1 MKVLLSTLLCSA
13 TLILLAA
20 VPVLAQPVISFDEE
34 TYDFGD
40 VNQGDVLE
48 HLFVFRNTGNEP
60 LLIEKVTSS

>member
-1 MKVLLSTLLCSA
+1 M
-13 TLILLAA
+13 LAA

>member
-1 MKVLLSTLLCSA
+1 MKLLLSILLCSA

-34 TYDFGD
+34 SYDFGD